1 MVSRAVTKECSDRLA
16 YLIVINLM
24 KRYRPIDTKPKVQM
38 WQKLNHRNMQNYSNT
53 TLLFGK
59 LTSIQD
65 QFLAPGV
72 KIDEADL
79 IAMVLDIAP
88 VEYQSVLTDVQ
99 SVRKG

>member
-1 MVSRAVTKECSDRLA
+1 L
-16 YLIVINLM
+16 
-24 KRYRPIDTKPKVQM
+24 
-38 WQKLNHRNMQNYSNT
+38 
-53 TLLFGK
+53 